1 MKIGNRK
8 EKTVRNVN
16 PSKNQS
22 KRNLA
27 LIVVIAITFA
37 LIFWVYS
44 LGKKAEDT
52 VSVVMWTEGIYKN
65 QVITE
70 SVMQE
75 YKMLTAEFEKY
86 AVENSDGTKSRRIV
100 LWEERDKL
108 INTFAA
114 YPLKANTV
122 AFITDVITS
131 RTQNTDTVMYSFP
144 GKNLVP
150 LKLADTDLRT
160 FKTFLQPGDRVNVT
174 AIFSVDETVEYE
186 DEFGKVQKEKVTTT
200 RQEIVFRDIM
210 IADLLNSD
218 GKSVLDLYASYNEKT
233 TYQQARLDSDES
245 WQKSTQPSYL
255 LVALT
260 PEEEELYYDYLSKGQ
275 VEFMMSLPQRSE

>member
-100 LWEERDKL
+100 LWEEKDKL

-233 TYQQARLDSDES
+233 TYQQARLDADES
-245 WQKSTQPSYL
+245 WQKSAQPSYL